1 MRTRAFLEGRR
12 RGQRPGQNSCQTG
25 KIKSLVAINLKKS
38 AFGLLLIFA
47 FLYFL
52 TTPRVAKKS
61 LVGRRLQ
68 ASGWISGRVRPGG
81 GSTETQLARPQ
92 ARNRLPRSLD
102 SLDCGGAIFDTPFFF
117 RSFGRAVWPSSGCQ
131 WHRLPTLWPF
141 PETRC
146 CSCCSRAVAAVN
158 GLTRDTQDAVELMA
172 QPTFFFLYL
181 VENVVLFPLD
191 FRVSR

>member
-102 SLDCGGAIFDTPFFF
+102 SWIVRGPYSTHPFFF
-117 RSFGRAVWPSSGCQ
+117 VRLDVLCGRVAGASGIGCLLYGHSRKRDAAPAVLGRLLRSTG
-131 WHRLPTLWPF
+131 
-141 PETRC
+141 
-146 CSCCSRAVAAVN
+146 
-158 GLTRDTQDAVELMA
+158 
-172 QPTFFFLYL
+172 
-181 VENVVLFPLD
+181 
-191 FRVSR
+191 